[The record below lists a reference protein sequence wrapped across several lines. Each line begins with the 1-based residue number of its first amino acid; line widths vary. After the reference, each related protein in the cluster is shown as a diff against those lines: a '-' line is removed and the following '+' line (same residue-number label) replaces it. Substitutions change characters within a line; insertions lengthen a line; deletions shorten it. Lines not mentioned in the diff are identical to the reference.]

1 MGMVTTAS
9 EALALIQDAISRGLT
24 PVMAGTSFYRH
35 SFQASQFGAYV
46 TYLDERGTAGEFL
59 PRNVRRCLDFVAPRE
74 APLEGAVGLGVA
86 VVPPVVVPS
95 LLEAAEAAL
104 GALEAA
110 GVGGVVVRDLSA
122 AIASERSHRG
132 H

>member
-46 TYLDERGTAGEFL
+46 TYLDEGAPSAGNPTGNQRYL
-59 PRNVRRCLDFVAPRE
+59 VTV
-74 APLEGAVGLGVA
+74 EG
-86 VVPPVVVPS
+86 P
-95 LLEAAEAAL
+95 
-104 GALEAA
+104 
-110 GVGGVVVRDLSA
+110 
-122 AIASERSHRG
+122 ASIP
-132 H
+132 